1 VKFKSG
7 YREGK
12 NMTSIV
18 LPKRIEKKLKE
29 ESEKRGAMEEEII
42 IEALTK
48 MLNEPLNPDE
58 KTEIHLKL
66 SEKYMD
72 EAEEYLRKRD
82 YIQAS
87 EKAWGAA
94 SQIVKALAAKEGREL
109 RSHASLWEY
118 MDELAERLRDKE
130 LRYLWGRAKNLHQ
143 NFYENWMPSRE
154 VELAVDDVKMLIG
167 KLKTILEK

>member
-1 VKFKSG
+1 VKFKSDC
-7 YREGK
+7 REGE
-12 NMTSIV
+12 NMTSTV
-18 LPKRIEKKLKE
+18 LP
-29 ESEKRGAMEEEII
+29 
-42 IEALTK
+42 
-48 MLNEPLNPDE
+48 NPDE

-66 SEKYMD
+66 SQKYMD
-72 EAEEYLRKRD
+72 DAEEYLRKRD

-154 VELAVDDVKMLIG
+154 VKG
-167 KLKTILEK
+167 F

>member
-1 VKFKSG
+1 
-7 YREGK
+7 
-12 NMTSIV
+12 MASIV

-29 ESEKRGAMEEEII
+29 ESEKRGATEEEII

-48 MLNEPLNPDE
+48 MLDEPLNPDE

-66 SEKYMD
+66 SEKYMG
-72 EAEEYLRKRD
+72 EAEEYLEKRE

-130 LRYLWGRAKNLHQ
+130 LRHLCGRANNLHQ

-167 KLKTILEK
+167 KLRTVLER

>member
-1 VKFKSG
+1 
-7 YREGK
+7 
-12 NMTSIV
+12 MTSTV

>member
-1 VKFKSG
+1 MKFKSD
-7 YREGK
+7 YREDK

-72 EAEEYLRKRD
+72 DAEEYLRKRD

-130 LRYLWGRAKNLHQ
+130 LRYLWGRANNLHQ

>member
-1 VKFKSG
+1 
-7 YREGK
+7 
-12 NMTSIV
+12 MTSIV

-130 LRYLWGRAKNLHQ
+130 LRYLWGRANNLHQ

>member
-1 VKFKSG
+1 VKFKSD
-7 YREGK
+7 YREDK

-72 EAEEYLRKRD
+72 DAEEYLRKRD

-130 LRYLWGRAKNLHQ
+130 LRYLWGRANNLHQ

>member
-12 NMTSIV
+12 NMTSTV